1 MSDEKKQYAVTLPV
15 AGSVTVWVDAASEE
29 EAIDLAFEKQDW
41 RVKTGDGT
49 EAGEFD
55 SMRRIVSGNCCHAPC
70 WEVSVEVDES

>member
-15 AGSVTVWVDAASEE
+15 AGSVPVWVDAASEE

-41 RVKTGDGT
+41 RVKTGEGT

-55 SMRRIVSGNCCHAPC
+55 SMRRINSGNCCHAPC